1 MIATNLYRYVK
12 YKEIT
17 MNTEK
22 TIYKHASLREVKI
35 HYREAGSNDAP
46 VLLLLHGF
54 PSSSHMFRNLMPLLA
69 DKFHLIAPDLPG
81 FGMSDS
87 PDHKSFQYTFDHLAD
102 VMDEFVH
109 HLGLTR
115 FSMYVF
121 DYGAPV
127 GFRLAMR
134 NPDAIAGIISQNGNT
149 YEEGLSDG
157 WEPLR
162 TYWAH
167 PTAEN
172 RESLRQILTLDS
184 TKFQYFEGVSSPERI
199 APDGY
204 LLDQYF
210 LEQPGHDEIQLDLL
224 GDYGSNVKLYPKIQ
238 EYLRQYQPPLLAI
251 WGKRDPYF
259 LPAGAEAFKKDLSG
273 AKVHLLDTGHFALET
288 HSSEIAVAIASF
300 MNRINRL

>member
-1 MIATNLYRYVK
+1 MDSEKVVYKYV
-12 YKEIT
+12 
-17 MNTEK
+17 
-22 TIYKHASLREVKI
+22 ALRKVKV
-35 HYREAGSNDAP
+35 HYREAGSKDAP

-87 PDHKSFQYTFDHLAD
+87 PDHKSFQYTFNHLAD
-102 VMDEFVH
+102 IMDEFVH
-109 HLGLTR
+109 HLGLTQ
-115 FSMYVF
+115 FAMYVF

-127 GFRLAMR
+127 GFRLAMK
-134 NPDAIAGIISQNGNT
+134 NPRTITAIISQNGNT
-149 YEEGLSDG
+149 YDQGLSDG

-162 TYWAH
+162 AYWAH

-172 RESLRQILTLDS
+172 RAALRQILTLES
-184 TKFQYFEGVSSPERI
+184 TKFQYFEGAPNPELI

-224 GDYGSNVKLYPKIQ
+224 GDYGSNVELYPKIQ
-238 EYLRQYQPPLLAI
+238 EYLRQYQPPLLAL
-251 WGKRDPYF
+251 WGKHDPYF
-259 LPAGAEAFKKDLSG
+259 LPAGAEAFKNDLPG
-273 AKVHLLDTGHFALET
+273 VEVHLLDTGHFALET
-288 HSSEIAVAIASF
+288 NCNEIVGYIRHF
-300 MNRINRL
+300 LTPGN